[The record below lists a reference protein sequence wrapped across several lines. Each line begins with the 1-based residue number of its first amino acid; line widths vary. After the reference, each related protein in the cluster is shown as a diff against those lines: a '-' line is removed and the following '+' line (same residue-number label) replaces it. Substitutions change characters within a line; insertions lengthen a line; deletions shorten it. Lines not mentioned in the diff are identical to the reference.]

1 MMEEEGKNKRVI
13 SFVDA
18 YNKIKRKRAIKI
30 MNQENTSIYNVSFE
44 NGKLRKW
51 IHTNRRVGRPRM
63 NWTEET
69 ITDIW
74 SMVKRNNEHYRYM
87 QFDEDNENMIE
98 LIKAH
103 TEE

>member
-1 MMEEEGKNKRVI
+1 
-13 SFVDA
+13 
-18 YNKIKRKRAIKI
+18 

-51 IHTNRRVGRPRM
+51 IHKNRRVGRPRM

-69 ITDIW
+69 VNDIW
-74 SMVKRNNEHYRYM
+74 NIIKSNNNRFRYA
-87 QFDEDNENMIE
+87 QFDKDNQEMID
-98 LIKAH
+98 LIKEH